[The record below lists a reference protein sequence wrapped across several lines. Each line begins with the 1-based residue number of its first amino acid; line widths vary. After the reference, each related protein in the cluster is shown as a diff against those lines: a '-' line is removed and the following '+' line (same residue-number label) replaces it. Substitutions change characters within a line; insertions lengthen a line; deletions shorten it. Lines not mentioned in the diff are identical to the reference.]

1 MQKSIRFFIIIFP
14 AFLALVKPLSTMAKP
29 HCIKNTSAA
38 PIKNQ
43 TPNTLSETADK
54 IESLI
59 VFPPI
64 VVSSKAEYSPKSG
77 ILSQSE
83 VVKAGGVP
91 PFQEERT
98 G

>member
-1 MQKSIRFFIIIFP
+1 MAFEIAALLAQSKNEKCQSSLKYSISGD
-14 AFLALVKPLSTMAKP
+14 LDSS
-29 HCIKNTSAA
+29 CSAYFS
-38 PIKNQ
+38 P
-43 TPNTLSETADK
+43 
-54 IESLI
+54 
-59 VFPPI
+59 V
-64 VVSSKAEYSPKSG
+64 EYSPKSG

>member
-1 MQKSIRFFIIIFP
+1 MIFEVAALLAQSKNENAEVRLNT
-14 AFLALVKPLSTMAKP
+14 AFLAIRIRLAL
-29 HCIKNTSAA
+29 
-38 PIKNQ
+38 PIFS
-43 TPNTLSETADK
+43 P
-54 IESLI
+54 
-59 VFPPI
+59 V
-64 VVSSKAEYSPKSG
+64 EYSPKSG